1 MVHEAGHAVV
11 AQALGADLLF
21 VQIDISTG
29 DGGARA
35 SIFDDDRS
43 KALQSALRVAGQ
55 SMLSTARAPRK
66 TKQGDFRMMRQLLS
80 RARSRA
86 PSGASGRLPLADAIL
101 KEKATTVENVV
112 AVLMARTWKNDTDMV
127 RIERD
132 ELLALLDR

>member
-21 VQIDISTG
+21 VQIDISTS

-66 TKQGDFRMMRQLLS
+66 TKQGDFRKMRQLLS
-80 RARSRA
+80 RVPEAARRA
-86 PSGASGRLPLADAIL
+86 ARAEGYRLADAIL

-112 AVLMARTWKNDTDMV
+112 DVLMAGRWKNDTDMV

-132 ELLALLDR
+132 ELLDR

>member
-55 SMLSTARAPRK
+55 SMLSTRAHRE
-66 TKQGDFRMMRQLLS
+66 KQS
-80 RARSRA
+80 
-86 PSGASGRLPLADAIL
+86 
-101 KEKATTVENVV
+101 KATSG
-112 AVLMARTWKNDTDMV
+112 
-127 RIERD
+127 
-132 ELLALLDR
+132 

>member
-1 MVHEAGHAVV
+1 MIDQKPCSLRCGLQGRACFRRARTAKNKARRLQEDATT
-11 AQALGADLLF
+11 ALAC
-21 VQIDISTG
+21 
-29 DGGARA
+29 
-35 SIFDDDRS
+35 
-43 KALQSALRVAGQ
+43 
-55 SMLSTARAPRK
+55 
-66 TKQGDFRMMRQLLS
+66 
-80 RARSRA
+80 ARSRA